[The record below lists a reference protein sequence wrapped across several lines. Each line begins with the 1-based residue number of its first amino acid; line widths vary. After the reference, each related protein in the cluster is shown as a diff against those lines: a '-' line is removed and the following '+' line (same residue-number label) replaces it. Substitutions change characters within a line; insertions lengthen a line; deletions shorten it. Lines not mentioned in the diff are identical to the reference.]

1 MKHKQ
6 ETASVRLDMSSPKE
20 EIRGSRNALT
30 KSETKKLLLK
40 YRKERDEASKRGE
53 FNRDKLNVIRT
64 SMASQIRELKEKVK
78 ALNSENKDLHKTIK
92 KLQPEL
98 QLDTDSRLTSKLT
111 KEVVKEL
118 KERAERCKSLQ
129 QENSRLNQEIDKLA
143 SELAQAENVR
153 KLLEDRL
160 LAAQS
165 QVRSLSNEHERVL
178 KLWEETKIQRDQ
190 TLRVNRLFRESLFSK
205 EYCPQTL
212 DKCVQTIA
220 SIPIYRRFQTRKP
233 EAAANLY
240 DIHRETEK
248 IKLKLANQTALTRK
262 ERRDNVSV
270 KTSTTIYRIS
280 PN

>member
-1 MKHKQ
+1 
-6 ETASVRLDMSSPKE
+6 MSSPKGE
-20 EIRGSRNALT
+20 VRDSRNALT

-53 FNRDKLNVIRT
+53 FNRDKLQVIRT

-78 ALNSENKDLHKTIK
+78 ALNAENKDLHKTIK

-98 QLDTDSRLTSKLT
+98 QLDTDPRLTSKLT

-118 KERAERCKSLQ
+118 KERAERCKNLQ

-143 SELAQAENVR
+143 SEQAQAENVR

-165 QVRSLSNEHERVL
+165 QVRSLSNEYDRVL

-205 EYCPQTL
+205 QCCPQTL

-233 EAAANLY
+233 EGALNLH

-248 IKLKLANQTALTRK
+248 VKQKLANQAALTRK

>member
-1 MKHKQ
+1 
-6 ETASVRLDMSSPKE
+6 MSSPKE

-143 SELAQAENVR
+143 SELVQAENVR

-165 QVRSLSNEHERVL
+165 QQAKVF
-178 KLWEETKIQRDQ
+178 
-190 TLRVNRLFRESLFSK
+190 VNL
-205 EYCPQTL
+205 P
-212 DKCVQTIA
+212 
-220 SIPIYRRFQTRKP
+220 P
-233 EAAANLY
+233 EVTV
-240 DIHRETEK
+240 E
-248 IKLKLANQTALTRK
+248 
-262 ERRDNVSV
+262 VC
-270 KTSTTIYRIS
+270 
-280 PN
+280 